1 MKKIKI
7 FDVVI
12 LNDGNKAIINN
23 IESSQYFGIIFNK
36 KGEKLGDRRILEEEI
51 IDIEFTK

>member
-1 MKKIKI
+1 MQKIKV

-12 LNDGNKAIINN
+12 LNNGNKAIINN

-36 KGEKLGDRRILEEEI
+36 NGEKLENRRILEEEI